1 MVPPP
6 RVGSFSPN
14 PSQTLQTGT
23 SHSPHPSHGGVLS
36 AGASPSTS
44 SPTGANPLT
53 KIVVAQVYLLLS
65 TIKEDKDRA
74 RWELQV
80 EQLHKVTSPCPRKL
94 IQETLTANSLKIISS
109 SMNTAWKCSP
119 SILLG
124 W

>member
-1 MVPPP
+1 M
-6 RVGSFSPN
+6 
-14 PSQTLQTGT
+14 
-23 SHSPHPSHGGVLS
+23 
-36 AGASPSTS
+36 
-44 SPTGANPLT
+44 T

-80 EQLHKVTSPCPRKL
+80 EQLHKVTSPLPKEL
-94 IQETLTANSLKIISS
+94 IQETLAANSLKIISS